1 MLLSKILI
9 HLCTTIHYIVE
20 ENIFVVIVDEFLV
33 QKTCQHVML
42 KIALKSMVK
51 KLLRRQKKM
60 DMLNSKAMKEK

>member
-20 ENIFVVIVDEFLV
+20 ENIFVVIVDELV